1 MADTPESTED
11 LGITEDLEEI
21 KGELTAI
28 FHAQGQR
35 VTEFRVVVSQG
46 LARVQEELQSLLNN
60 ARELVQRNTRLLAEA
75 GEAQASSDR
84 FENMQGEIDSQLS
97 ELKSTNDQLGD
108 DCEKLRNDR
117 EEASALRKETAEK
130 NESIR
135 EEIHKLQAEIDR
147 LELDNDVVRKDV
159 TALQR
164 KADALQ
170 KEVDALQEKRQE
182 FLSEIAK
189 YKEVKGSLLG

>member
-35 VTEFRVVVSQG
+35 VTEFRVVIAQG
-46 LARVQEELQSLLNN
+46 LARVQEELQALLNN
-60 ARELVQRNTRLLAEA
+60 AKELVKRNSRLLTEA
-75 GEAQASSDR
+75 AEAQAASDR
-84 FENMQGEIDSQLS
+84 FEKMQGEIDSQLT
-97 ELKSTNDQLGD
+97 ELKETNDELGD
-108 DCEKLRNDR
+108 DCETLRNDR
-117 EEASALRKETAEK
+117 EEQTRTRKETTEK
-130 NESIR
+130 NEGVR

-159 TALQR
+159 ASLQR

-170 KEVDALQEKRQE
+170 KEVDVLQEKRQE

-189 YKEVKGSLLG
+189 FKEVKGSLLG